1 MRDILNEAWG
11 PGHWDVILRGG
22 RCCWVTERRQGSRK
36 RARRMWH
43 PNTLAW
49 LGGRERLNA
58 LSILGSFLLLSLR
71 SQIPRHTVAL
81 CTPLLSN
88 HSTWTLM
95 LSPSPEGWALLQDGL
110 QLYHLY
116 RWTSLTHRLLLVL
129 LTLLL
134 GWWMP
139 DPGQPPGGPELWWYE
154 EENILPKP
162 VPLFPPTAAPVV
174 PVLLVLP

>member
-11 PGHWDVILRGG
+11 PRHWDVILGGG

-58 LSILGSFLLLSLR
+58 LSILGSFLLLLLR

-95 LSPSPEGWALLQDGL
+95 LSLSPAGLAPALPSIQMDLPPSQA
-110 QLYHLY
+110 
-116 RWTSLTHRLLLVL
+116 
-129 LTLLL
+129 
-134 GWWMP
+134 
-139 DPGQPPGGPELWWYE
+139 PPGASHFALGLRDAWPRTTSRGTR
-154 EENILPKP
+154 I
-162 VPLFPPTAAPVV
+162 VV
-174 PVLLVLP
+174 VWGGKHPS